1 MTTLHLRPEALPW
14 REIEGEVVAVDMETS
29 SYLGANEA
37 GAVLWR
43 ALAVGATKEE
53 LAELLVARFGIDPE
67 RAAADTEAFLAQLRE
82 GGLLAE

>member
-1 MTTLHLRPEALPW
+1 MILRLRPDALQW
-14 REIEGEVVAVDMETS
+14 REIEGEVVAVDLETS
-29 SYLGANEA
+29 NYLGANPA

-53 LAELLVARFGIDPE
+53 LAALLVAEFGIDAE
-67 RAAADTEAFLAQLRE
+67 QADTDTDAFLAQLRE